1 MKFWDASAVI
11 PLCVRES
18 PSPLVRKM
26 VVEDVAIVVWWT
38 TPVECCSAFARRRR
52 DNILTRAQ
60 EDQARHTVLRLAAEW
75 TEVQPSHQ
83 VCEAAG
89 RVLLLHPL
97 RAADALQLGAALVW
111 ADGRGTG
118 HEFVCLDP
126 RLREAAQRKGFQVLP

>member
-26 VVEDVAIVVWWT
+26 VQEDGAVVVWWT
-38 TPVECCSAFARRRR
+38 TPVECFSAFARRRR

-60 EDQARHTVLRLAAEW
+60 EDQARQTVVRLAAEW

-83 VCEAAG
+83 VREAAG

-118 HEFVCLDP
+118 HEFVCLDE
-126 RLREAAQRKGFQVLP
+126 RLREAAQREGFQLLP

>member
-11 PLCVRES
+11 PLCVKES
-18 PSPLVRKM
+18 PTPLVRRIT
-26 VVEDVAIVVWWT
+26 DADGALVVWWT
-38 TPVECCSAFARRRR
+38 TPVECYSAFARRRR

-60 EDQARHTVLRLAAEW
+60 EDQARQTVVRLAAEW

-83 VCEAAG
+83 VREAAG

-118 HEFVCLDP
+118 HEFVCLDE
-126 RLREAAQRKGFQVLP
+126 RLREAAQREGFQVLP

>member
-1 MKFWDASAVI
+1 
-11 PLCVRES
+11 
-18 PSPLVRKM
+18 M

-83 VCEAAG
+83 VREAAG

-118 HEFVCLDP
+118 HDFVCLDP
-126 RLREAAQRKGFQVLP
+126 RLREAAQREGFQVLP

>member
-26 VVEDVAIVVWWT
+26 VQEDVAVAVWWT
-38 TPVECCSAFARRRR
+38 TPVECFSAFARRRR

-60 EDQARHTVLRLAAEW
+60 EDQARQTVVRLAAEW

-83 VCEAAG
+83 VREAAG

-126 RLREAAQRKGFQVLP
+126 RLREAAQREGFLLLP